1 MHNTEGKS
9 MKRIYTVLV
18 AALIV
23 LSCAEQENAKPK
35 HQPTHVTE
43 TVVLDFVQNI
53 KKDLYRED
61 PYFFLADTE
70 FTTDERESYF
80 RRLEKYIKNN
90 HWNLHFTIIEVYDGT
105 DDMAD
110 VILKARSGDLA
121 IFMLGYWYDTDRWE
135 LDAYE
140 FPALTFDRPL
150 DQPYEDYVKQIIDD
164 AREYGVPFSARE
176 TIEDAGLY
184 YIEYK

>member
-1 MHNTEGKS
+1 
-9 MKRIYTVLV
+9 MKRTCTAFFI
-18 AALIV
+18 ALILV
-23 LSCAEQENAKPK
+23 SCAEQKDSAPTHQPK
-35 HQPTHVTE
+35 HVVE
-43 TVVLDFVQNI
+43 TIVLDFVQNI

-70 FTTDERESYF
+70 FTTDERENFF

-90 HWNLHFTIIEVYDGT
+90 QWDLYFTIVEVYEGT

-110 VILKARSGDLA
+110 VILKARSGDLV
-121 IFMLGYWYDTDRWE
+121 IFMLGYWYDTERWE

-150 DQPYEDYVKQIIDD
+150 DQPYEEYAMQIIDD
-164 AREYGVPFSARE
+164 SKEYGVPFSE
-176 TIEDAGLY
+176 KHTIENEGFY
-184 YIEYK
+184 YIEHR

>member
-1 MHNTEGKS
+1 
-9 MKRIYTVLV
+9 MKHVST
-18 AALIV
+18 AFLIGLIL
-23 LSCAEQENAKPK
+23 LSCAGQENEMPKLQPK
-35 HQPTHVTE
+35 HVVE
-43 TVVLDFVQNI
+43 TIVLDFVQSI

-70 FTTDERESYF
+70 FATDERESFF

-90 HWNLHFTIIEVYDGT
+90 QWDLYFSIIEVYDGT

-110 VILKARSGDLA
+110 VILKARSGDLV
-121 IFMLGYWYDTDRWE
+121 IFMLGYWYDTERWE

-150 DQPYEDYVKQIIDD
+150 DQSFEDYVKQIIDD
-164 AREYGVPFSARE
+164 TREYGVPFSERQA
-176 TIEDAGLY
+176 IENTGLY
-184 YIEYK
+184 YIEHQ

>member
-1 MHNTEGKS
+1 
-9 MKRIYTVLV
+9 MKCIYTALF

-23 LSCAEQENAKPK
+23 LSCAEQKNVTPK
-35 HQPTHVTE
+35 HQPTHVVE
-43 TVVLDFVQNI
+43 TIVMDFVQNI

-70 FTTDERESYF
+70 FTTDERENYF

-90 HWNLHFTIIEVYDGT
+90 HWDLHFTVIEVYEGT

-110 VILKARSGDLA
+110 VILKARSGDLV
-121 IFMLGYWYDTDRWE
+121 IFMLGYWYDTERWE

-150 DQPYEDYVKQIIDD
+150 DQPYEDYVMQIIDD
-164 AREYGVPFSARE
+164 SKEYGVPFSERQ